1 MRKKFWNFK
10 AKPRTNINLSTTL
23 PSIYMNT
30 CWHHG
35 VLKDVIEDFLGDG
48 GGSVREG
55 DLVGWGGGEQGPLL
69 ISPPLGLHITYHGIV
84 GTGLY

>member
-35 VLKDVIEDFLGDG
+35 VLKDVVEDFSGDG

-55 DLVGWGGGEQGPLL
+55 VYIVSVARVKVVGGVSRGLVGWG
-69 ISPPLGLHITYHGIV
+69 
-84 GTGLY
+84 